1 MQLIKSQPMRLMS
14 MTQRFGERDKPILHS
29 AANKVVCMPNG
40 LHKTARNSIMCMKQA
55 NTLLHSFEEKLIMF
69 IYEQQNTAFNS

>member
-1 MQLIKSQPMRLMS
+1 MRLMS

-40 LHKTARNSIMCMKQA
+40 LH
-55 NTLLHSFEEKLIMF
+55 TLLHSFEEKLIMF